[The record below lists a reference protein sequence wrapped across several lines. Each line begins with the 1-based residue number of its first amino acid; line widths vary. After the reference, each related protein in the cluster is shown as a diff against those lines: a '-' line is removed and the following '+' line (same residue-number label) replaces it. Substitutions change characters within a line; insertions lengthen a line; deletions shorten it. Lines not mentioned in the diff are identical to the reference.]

1 MRARGFTFIELLLV
15 LTLVALLA
23 SLAAP
28 VVSQSIL
35 RARES
40 VLKEDLFVMR
50 KALDDYYADTG
61 AYVSELAVLVDKRY
75 LRRLP
80 VDPFTERSDSWVAVP
95 AEEGGGVVDVRSG
108 SEAVNAAGVSYAEW

>member
-1 MRARGFTFIELLLV
+1 MRARGFTLIELLLV

-28 VVSQSIL
+28 VVSQSVV
-35 RARES
+35 RAKES
-40 VLKEDLFVMR
+40 VLREDLFVMR

-61 AYVSELAVLVDKRY
+61 TYASELAVLVEKRY

-80 VDPFTERSDSWVAVP
+80 VDPFTERSDSWVAVA
-95 AEEGGGVVDVRSG
+95 AEEGEGVADVRSG
-108 SEAVNAAGVSYAEW
+108 TEATSAQGVPYAEW